1 MSDGHIHKFGTNP
14 LVTPV
19 NAPDTSVVT
28 AWVTVPVEPTDDMLR
43 AAAHALHK
51 ASGGDLDAGSWELAP
66 VLRAALAAA
75 PQPAQAPDRMD
86 ELRRSV
92 AEIIGCDPE
101 TWPEHGNAP
110 LAIAAIVALGEKA
123 RERLYGKGQHG
134 GSYRKPDGSLW
145 KVITE
150 TDPDAPRKPAE
161 RPAQAPIP
169 EQWRGVVD

>member
-1 MSDGHIHKFGTNP
+1 MSRE
-14 LVTPV
+14 
-19 NAPDTSVVT
+19 
-28 AWVTVPVEPTDDMLR
+28 WVTVPVERPEIVSDFLR
-43 AAAHALHK
+43 
-51 ASGGDLDAGSWELAP
+51 GGLGGVRVANADIVAIGAYIERLE
-66 VLRAALAAA
+66 ALAAA

-150 TDPDAPRKPAE
+150 TELERKP
-161 RPAQAPIP
+161 
-169 EQWRGVVD
+169 